1 MSVMESTPSSSVMA
15 GLSGPPNFLEGKWV
29 ARMKRAMTVDLEK
42 VEGDLTQRRQVCRGL
57 IHQSL
62 EGAGL
67 VRGEIGEDLAVDLD
81 ARLGEPADKS
91 AVGDAVFAAAGIDAL
106 DPKRA
111 EVTLLLLAADV
122 VVLQR
127 AIDGG
132 VGRRD
137 RVLAAAVKALGGLE
151 DLLAAGVTGDGTG

>member
-1 MSVMESTPSSSVMA
+1 MA
-15 GLSGPPNFLEGKWV
+15 WIMGLGDCQGPWGLRWDF
-29 ARMKRAMTVDLEK
+29 
-42 VEGDLTQRRQVCRGL
+42 DLTERRQVRRGL

-91 AVGDAVFAAAGIDAL
+91 AVGDAVFAAAGVDAL
-106 DPKRA
+106 NPKRA

-151 DLLAAGVTGDGTG
+151 DLLAAGGAGGGTGGKGKWFRTPPRKASSA